1 VYAVILA
8 GGGGTR
14 LWPLSKPDR
23 PKPYLK
29 LLGDETLIQATVRRL
44 APLIEPRDVY
54 VVAER
59 RHLPLVAE
67 QLPDVPASHLIGEPM
82 GRNTAA
88 AVALAAECIDRPANE
103 VMIVLPA
110 DAHIADEAGFRD
122 ALATAA
128 EVARDECLVTLGVT
142 PDRPETGYGYVLAR
156 PPARQVNGRSAFD
169 VDRFVEKPTAEK
181 AETLIATGLASWNAG
196 IFAWMRGAIRGRL
209 ERHSADILA
218 PIRELCE
225 AGDAPGTSPRLDA
238 TYPTIRSTSID
249 YAVMEPASLEGA
261 VSVVPMSVGWS
272 DLGSWAAM
280 RDAWR
285 ERASAPNS
293 AAASAGSTA
302 DAGALGTGNRRDIGS
317 TGSLVLAGDRL
328 VVTIGLEDVIVV
340 DTPDAILICAAD
352 RAQDVKKIAEELA
365 AKAATAS
372 PAAGGASSD
381 QATLPAAQAALDGI
395 GAGAAT
401 EETLP

>member
-23 PKPYLK
+23 PKPYLT

-44 APLIEPRDVY
+44 APLIEPEDVY

-67 QLPDVPASHLIGEPM
+67 QLPGVPASHLIGEPM

-88 AVALAAECIDRPANE
+88 AVALAAECIDRPADE

-128 EVARDECLVTLGVT
+128 EVAGDGCLVTLGVT
-142 PDRPETGYGYVLAR
+142 PDHPETGYGYVLAR
-156 PPARQVNGRSAFD
+156 PPARQVHGRATFD
-169 VDRFVEKPTAEK
+169 VDRFVEKPTAER
-181 AETLIATGLASWNAG
+181 AEQLIATGLASWNAG
-196 IFAWMRGAIRGRL
+196 IFAWTRGAIRARL
-209 ERHSADILA
+209 ERHSADIVA
-218 PIRELCE
+218 PVRALCE
-225 AGDAPGTSPRLDA
+225 AGHAPGPSPEMDA

-249 YAVMEPASLEGA
+249 YAVMEPASLDGA

-285 ERASAPNS
+285 ERA
-293 AAASAGSTA
+293 AAAAGA
-302 DAGALGTGNRRDIGS
+302 DGAGALGRGNRRDIGS
-317 TGSLVLAGDRL
+317 TDTLVLAGDRL

-365 AKAATAS
+365 KAPPAAPAANGPLVGLGATA
-372 PAAGGASSD
+372 P
-381 QATLPAAQAALDGI
+381 I
-395 GAGAAT
+395 
-401 EETLP
+401 EETLS